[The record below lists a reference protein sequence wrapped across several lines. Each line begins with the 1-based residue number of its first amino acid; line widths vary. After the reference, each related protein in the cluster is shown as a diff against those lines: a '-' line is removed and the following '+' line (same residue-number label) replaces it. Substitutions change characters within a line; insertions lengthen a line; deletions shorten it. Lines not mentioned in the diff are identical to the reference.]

1 MLHAHVHVHVHVTYV
16 TCDMLHVTCACD
28 MCMHMHICMCMS
40 TRRSSGVPSSE
51 QRGALGYEDQE
62 FLLTRPEAT
71 FEGMAGHS
79 APAAH

>member
-1 MLHAHVHVHVHVTYV
+1 
-16 TCDMLHVTCACD
+16 
-28 MCMHMHICMCMS
+28 MCMS